1 MKRRDI
7 IKSALLGTGA
17 AISGNTVA
25 QSNASASVSTSSAS
39 AAAESSRSLLFD
51 AHQRET
57 VTILSDLIIP
67 ATDTPGAKEA
77 DVVAYIDLI
86 LNDGDDKPRESFLSG
101 LGWLD
106 GYALRTHDNPF
117 VRLTADQQIAL
128 LESLDNSTRSDLGPG
143 VRFFEQIKQ
152 LTIEGYYT
160 SKIGIDELNKYGV
173 PNSYA

>member
-7 IKSALLGTGA
+7 IKSVLLGTGA

-25 QSNASASVSTSSAS
+25 QSHTSVSTSSTNVS
-39 AAAESSRSLLFD
+39 SAESSRALLFD
-51 AHQRET
+51 THQRET
-57 VTILSDLIIP
+57 VAILSDLIIP

-77 DVVAYIDLI
+77 DVAAYIDLI
-86 LNDGDDKPRESFLSG
+86 LNDGDDEPRESFLSG

-106 GYALRTHDNPF
+106 GYALRTHGNPF
-117 VRLTADQQIAL
+117 VRLTTDQQIAL
-128 LESLDNSTRSDLGPG
+128 LESLDNPTRSDLGPG